1 MENNSKTDFNFS
13 SANLIQYLYSKRKP
27 LIIIASLAAIVS
39 VIISLTIAPRYRSTV
54 IMFPASGISISQALV
69 STTSDN
75 QRSGILSFG
84 EEEEVEQL
92 LQILHSEEIKQKLV
106 QKFNLLDHYE
116 IKEDEKYKYTLLNSR
131 MKKNI
136 SFRKTEYM
144 SLSISV
150 LDEDPQMAA
159 DMANEIASLLDSTMN
174 RMQKKRAEEAFQ
186 IVSNEYLLL
195 QTEIKEIEDS
205 LTSLGKLGIYNVEAQ
220 SVGLNEAWLNAL
232 SKGNTSLANKLEE
245 QIEILGK
252 YGGSFLFLKE
262 FLEDESERLS
272 LLKDKYTRAKVD
284 ARQNLPHTF
293 IVDRAEKAEKKAYPK
308 KSLIVLISVFSA
320 LLFGIFGLIIIDT
333 LKAQK

>member
-1 MENNSKTDFNFS
+1 MEENSKANFNFS
-13 SANLIQYLYSKRKP
+13 STNLILYLYSKRKP
-27 LIIIASLAAIVS
+27 LILIASLAAIVS
-39 VIISLTIAPRYRSTV
+39 VIISLSIAPRYRSTV

-92 LQILHSEEIKQKLV
+92 LQILHSGEIRQKLV
-106 QKFNLLDHYE
+106 QKFNLFKHYDIE
-116 IKEDEKYKYTLLNSR
+116 EDAKYKYTLLNAR

-144 SLSISV
+144 SVSISV
-150 LDEDPQMAA
+150 LDEDPQIAA
-159 DMANEIASLLDSTMN
+159 DMANEIAALLDSTIN

-186 IVSNEYLLL
+186 IVSNEYILL
-195 QTEIKEIEDS
+195 QSEIKEIEDS

-232 SKGNTSLANKLEE
+232 SKGNTSLARKLEK
-245 QIEILGK
+245 QIEVLGK
-252 YGGSFLFLKE
+252 YGGNFLFLQE

-284 ARQNLPHTF
+284 AGQNLPHTF
-293 IVDRAEKAEKKAYPK
+293 IVDKAEKAEKKAHPK
-308 KSLIVLISVFSA
+308 KSLIVIISVFSA
-320 LLFGIFGLIIIDT
+320 LLFGIFGLIFIDT
-333 LKAQK
+333 FKAQI

>member
-1 MENNSKTDFNFS
+1 MEENSKADFNFNS
-13 SANLIQYLYSKRKP
+13 TNLILYLYSKRKP
-27 LIIIASLAAIVS
+27 LILIASLAAIVS

-92 LQILHSEEIKQKLV
+92 LQILHSGEIKQKLV
-106 QKFNLLDHYE
+106 QKFNLFEHYD
-116 IKEDEKYKYTLLNSR
+116 IGKDAKYKYTLLNAR
-131 MKKNI
+131 LKNNI

-144 SLSISV
+144 SVSISV
-150 LDEDPQMAA
+150 LDEDPQIAA
-159 DMANEIASLLDSTMN
+159 DMANEIAALLDSTMN
-174 RMQKKRAEEAFQ
+174 RMQKKRAEDAFQ
-186 IVSNEYLLL
+186 IVSNEYILL
-195 QTEIKEIEDS
+195 QSEIKEIEDS

-232 SKGNTSLANKLEE
+232 SKGNTSLAKKLEK

-252 YGGSFLFLKE
+252 YGGNFSFLKE

-284 ARQNLPHTF
+284 AAQNLPHTF
-293 IVDRAEKAEKKAYPK
+293 IVDKAEKAEKKAYPK

-320 LLFGIFGLIIIDT
+320 LLFGIFGLIFIDT
-333 LKAQK
+333 IKAQI

>member
-1 MENNSKTDFNFS
+1 MEKNSKADFNFNS
-13 SANLIQYLYSKRKP
+13 TNLILYLYSKRKP
-27 LIIIASLAAIVS
+27 LILIASLAAIIS

-92 LQILHSEEIKQKLV
+92 LQILHSGEIKQKLV
-106 QKFNLLDHYE
+106 QKFNLFEHYDIE
-116 IKEDEKYKYTLLNSR
+116 EDAKYKYTMLNAR

-136 SFRKTEYM
+136 SFRKTEYL
-144 SLSISV
+144 SVSISV
-150 LDEDPQMAA
+150 LDEDPQIAA

-174 RMQKKRAEEAFQ
+174 RIQKKRAEEAFQ
-186 IVSNEYLLL
+186 IVSNEYILL
-195 QTEIKEIEDS
+195 QAEIREIEDS

-220 SVGLNEAWLNAL
+220 SIGLNEAWLNAL
-232 SKGNTSLANKLEE
+232 SKGNTSLANKFEK

-284 ARQNLPHTF
+284 AEQNLPHTF
-293 IVDRAEKAEKKAYPK
+293 IVDKAKKAEKKAYPK
-308 KSLIVLISVFSA
+308 KSLVVLISVFST
-320 LLFGIFGLIIIDT
+320 LLFGIFGLIFIDT
-333 LKAQK
+333 IKAKI